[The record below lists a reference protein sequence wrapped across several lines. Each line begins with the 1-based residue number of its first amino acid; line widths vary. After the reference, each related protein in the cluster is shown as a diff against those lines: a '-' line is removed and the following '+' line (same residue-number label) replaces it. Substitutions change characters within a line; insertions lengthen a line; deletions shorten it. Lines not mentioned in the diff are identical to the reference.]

1 MGILSRFW
9 VTCGGAAL
17 IAAVCVVTP
26 EPAQAQFGFGIG
38 PIPFNIHI
46 GPRYRGGSRHR
57 GPRRSGEREESR
69 DEDSSSRQAR
79 EDKVLASLGAPS
91 SAEQSKVLKGIS
103 ASPVLGVV
111 GSTKDLQEV
120 GKPQSKEDDRD
131 YTQALERIIQRLERA
146 QDKRVTTP
154 GDATAH
160 GIEQAL
166 QRAIKSAKLD
176 EFERFVAE
184 SWTAERIRVLVLERV
199 YNDLDPL
206 FRGTTRGNVPMADIE
221 SLIQRAAEAVYRRV
235 FETSELLAA
244 NRASNQFI
252 QRLYQAT
259 SGRVENR
266 TRDIADSLVKRGSA
280 ETLARYEALLRNDDN
295 SYAHRYRAQRVIYDC
310 LSANM
315 ERIVPKE
322 VRDVKANQIE
332 GKIKDM
338 STGNCEA
345 WLKNQFGAPGTRLK
359 AQQPVPM
366 RVVWSENGPIDDP
379 SMYTRSL
386 NRY

>member
-1 MGILSRFW
+1 MRILTKLWMF
-9 VTCGGAAL
+9 CGGGAL
-17 IAAVCVVTP
+17 IAVLSVAVPV
-26 EPAQAQFGFGIG
+26 PAQAQFGFGS
-38 PIPFNIHI
+38 IPFNIHI
-46 GPRYRGGSRHR
+46 GPGGGCRRCGRGRSPRRGG
-57 GPRRSGEREESR
+57 PEREESR
-69 DEDSSSRQAR
+69 QESSRPAR
-79 EDKVLASLGAPS
+79 DDKVLASLGAPP

-131 YTQALERIIQRLERA
+131 YTQALERIIKRLESA

-160 GIEQAL
+160 GIEQSL
-166 QRAIKSAKLD
+166 LRAIKSAKLD
-176 EFERFVAE
+176 EFERFAAE
-184 SWTAERIRVLVLERV
+184 SWTSERIRVLVLERV

-206 FRGTTRGNVPMADIE
+206 FRGTTRGNVPMADLD
-221 SLIQRAAEAVYRRV
+221 SLVQRAAEAVYRRV

-259 SGRVENR
+259 SGRVEDR

-280 ETLARYEALLRNDDN
+280 PVLARYEVMMRNDDN
-295 SYAHRYRAQRVIYDC
+295 SFAHRYRAQRVVYDC

-322 VRDVKANQIE
+322 ARDVKANQIE

-338 STGNCEA
+338 SAATCEA
-345 WLKNQFGAPGTRLK
+345 WLNNQFGAPGTKIRP
-359 AQQPVPM
+359 QQPVPI
-366 RVVWSENGPIDDP
+366 RVGWSLNGPIDDP
-379 SMYTRSL
+379 AMYTRSL